1 MCVVTHILDYSL
13 RIVNSKIGIF
23 LKIGGEK
30 LLYTKIES
38 LCKEKGISIA
48 KLEKDCDIGNA
59 TIRRWDKS
67 FPRIDT
73 LKKVADFF
81 GKPIEYFLE

>member
-1 MCVVTHILDYSL
+1 MIGGAFILDYSL
-13 RIVNSKIGIF
+13 INVNIKVRFFSK
-23 LKIGGEK
+23 KGGDE
-30 LLYTKIES
+30 LLYAKIES
-38 LCKEKGISIA
+38 LCKDKGISIA

-81 GKPIEYFLE
+81 GKPIEFFLE

>member
-23 LKIGGEK
+23 LKIGGE
-30 LLYTKIES
+30 YTKIES

-48 KLEKDCDIGNA
+48 RLEKDCDIGNA

>member
-13 RIVNSKIGIF
+13 RFVNS
-23 LKIGGEK
+23 KIGGEK
-30 LLYTKIES
+30 LLYAKIES

-48 KLEKDCDIGNA
+48 KLEKNCDIGNA

>member
-1 MCVVTHILDYSL
+1 MYSAWQSL
-13 RIVNSKIGIF
+13 YRKDITKQRDF
-23 LKIGGEK
+23 KGGEK
-30 LLYTKIES
+30 LLYAKIES
-38 LCKEKGISIA
+38 LCREKGVSIA
-48 KLEKDCDIGNA
+48 KVEKECNIGNA

>member
-1 MCVVTHILDYSL
+1 MLY
-13 RIVNSKIGIF
+13 
-23 LKIGGEK
+23 EK
-30 LLYTKIES
+30 VEAV
-38 LCKEKGISIA
+38 CKEKGVSIA
-48 KLEKDCDIGNA
+48 KLEKDCGIGNA

-73 LKKVADFF
+73 LKKVANYL

>member
-1 MCVVTHILDYSL
+1 MIGGAFILEYFL
-13 RIVNSKIGIF
+13 INVNIKNRFFS
-23 LKIGGEK
+23 KIGGEK
-30 LLYTKIES
+30 LLYAKIES
-38 LCKEKGISIA
+38 LCKENGVSIA
-48 KLEKDCDIGNA
+48 KVEKECNIGNA